1 MYTYGY
7 CINEGKR
14 GSRASYGVHVRGH
27 EPITDTKG
35 NLSKLTLLQVKQS
48 REVASLLAVEKA
60 IEAMCL
66 VTPPRLALQRTLR
79 DAYRATGTS
88 VVLHVDLDSTMSA
101 CTTGGEQL
109 ERKGFP
115 DRTNIGYIKRVFL
128 AIRPLLDSKRLTI
141 CKANPTSSAHD
152 REGAGCAR
160 QLAKDAVYKA
170 VHDTEKASFVVNS
183 GCTFDDSTRV
193 QLHVPPSEYS
203 YARSKGAWWDMEH
216 QTFFLHREGDEPA
229 KTDVGGYYDMRA
241 TDYTKPVPHVRRTET
256 RSLERFDHGTGVFI
270 VIRVLVRVATCD
282 PGESALCHVL
292 RKVWCSGKLCGMSE
306 IASANAPRPITVRV
320 AAGVRVCR
328 WQMRVVERV
337 RCGLDAY
344 RSTRNAKRWAGR
356 MRVSPGAQCRRMRNR
371 QQGLVMLLETDAQVD
386 AHRVHRNVHGR
397 LKLRV
402 VFVGL
407 LQPAYPLY
415 SRLRLFT
422 DTRLQRHVSVVHSS
436 RVPVDNPL

>member
-1 MYTYGY
+1 MRLRRHRTAQHRHVRKLNTRKRHTTRSKTSGGHKPLAGSSTPNHSQASRTSSAHSRTLHVYTYGY

-241 TDYTKPVPHVRRTET
+241 TDYTNLSRM
-256 RSLERFDHGTGVFI
+256 FGG
-270 VIRVLVRVATCD
+270 
-282 PGESALCHVL
+282 
-292 RKVWCSGKLCGMSE
+292 RKRE
-306 IASANAPRPITVRV
+306 A
-320 AAGVRVCR
+320 
-328 WQMRVVERV
+328 
-337 RCGLDAY
+337 
-344 RSTRNAKRWAGR
+344 
-356 MRVSPGAQCRRMRNR
+356 
-371 QQGLVMLLETDAQVD
+371 
-386 AHRVHRNVHGR
+386 
-397 LKLRV
+397 
-402 VFVGL
+402 
-407 LQPAYPLY
+407 
-415 SRLRLFT
+415 
-422 DTRLQRHVSVVHSS
+422 
-436 RVPVDNPL
+436 